1 MIATMLMLSP
11 SEITDGTSLASLNT
25 SLGAAKVRLGLKR
38 LSLAVSAGTKPATF
52 GGLVAALSGE
62 AAAEAPA
69 TAPASAKTVSTSR
82 NAGTGS
88 VSSGTLQVGVDV
100 EEIDALPIA
109 TDYWE
114 HEFYQ
119 GSFAKSEIAYA
130 VVQVEPRIHFAGF
143 WCAKEALRKCD
154 SAFKEVSLADTV
166 VGHDAEGRPYLTQ
179 PGIAGPERLP
189 HAVSISHTTAVATA
203 VVVTGYA
210 APEVVVET
218 ITPQLEAAVESATPE
233 KKKSPRTSQAFRY
246 LAPAFAVALAFLAV
260 IPEGNLPSPT
270 PARPNPTAAH
280 PLNPP
285 DRNTPAR
292 T

>member
-1 MIATMLMLSP
+1 MIATMLMVSP
-11 SEITDGTSLASLNT
+11 SEITDGTSLATLNT

-38 LSLAVSAGTKPATF
+38 LGLAVPAGAKPATF

-62 AAAEAPA
+62 AATSATQAPSGA
-69 TAPASAKTVSTSR
+69 AAKPVSASATTS
-82 NAGTGS
+82 GGS
-88 VSSGTLQVGVDV
+88 ANSGTLQVGVDV

-109 TDYWE
+109 ADYWE

-130 VVQVEPRIHFAGF
+130 VVQAEPRIHFAGF

-154 SAFKEVSLADTV
+154 SAFNEVSPADTV
-166 VGHDAEGRPYLTQ
+166 VAHDHEGRPYLTQ

-210 APEVVVET
+210 APEAVVET
-218 ITPQLEAAVESATPE
+218 ITPQLEAAVEAATPE
-233 KKKSPRTSQAFRY
+233 KKKSRG
-246 LAPAFAVALAFLAV
+246 LAKLFG
-260 IPEGNLPSPT
+260 I
-270 PARPNPTAAH
+270 
-280 PLNPP
+280 
-285 DRNTPAR
+285 
-292 T
+292 